1 MFDLHMDV
9 SLGGLR
15 DQADQVRKTWSL
27 LCLVPGTYATRQ
39 TGVEG
44 VQETDIMRTI
54 RTLRKVWVGA
64 WLLSL
69 APHST
74 QCVTKKAPAS
84 EAAHGSSTGVPS

>member
-15 DQADQVRKTWSL
+15 DQVDQLRKTWSL

-44 VQETDIMRTI
+44 VQETDTI
-54 RTLRKVWVGA
+54 SDNKNTEEGSVGD

-69 APHST
+69 AP
-74 QCVTKKAPAS
+74 
-84 EAAHGSSTGVPS
+84 

>member
-15 DQADQVRKTWSL
+15 DQVDQLRKTWFL
-27 LCLVPGTYATRQ
+27 LCLVPSTYATRQ

-44 VQETDIMRTI
+44 VQETDIMSDNKNTEEGS
-54 RTLRKVWVGA
+54 VGD

-69 APHST
+69 AP
-74 QCVTKKAPAS
+74 
-84 EAAHGSSTGVPS
+84 

>member
-15 DQADQVRKTWSL
+15 DQVDQLRKTWSL

-44 VQETDIMRTI
+44 VQETDIMSDNKNTEEGS
-54 RTLRKVWVGA
+54 VGD

-69 APHST
+69 AP
-74 QCVTKKAPAS
+74 
-84 EAAHGSSTGVPS
+84 

>member
-15 DQADQVRKTWSL
+15 DQVDQLRKTWFL
-27 LCLVPGTYATRQ
+27 LCLVPSTYATRQ

-44 VQETDIMRTI
+44 VQETDIMSDNKNTEEGS
-54 RTLRKVWVGA
+54 VGA

-69 APHST
+69 AP
-74 QCVTKKAPAS
+74 
-84 EAAHGSSTGVPS
+84 